1 MKTLTSGLPD
11 AGSDDLQSINALCQN
26 NIMTEMS
33 LLIGFMKRPFKPDE
47 QNMVG
52 WQPRCIACS
61 RTDRMI
67 RIEGSTERRNL
78 KPCEV
83 CKMTFYCSQE
93 HRDLIRDKHANKP
106 IQDCGLSHCQVNL
119 QFRADIDF
127 LNVMYDAHTG
137 GAENDPHVFQW
148 APERHL
154 LTWRSLKTGP
164 NRWEEE
170 FEASLQKEF
179 GENCE
184 LPMPLSSLMR
194 GASEGL
200 SIPMTILHALQ
211 KLNSSDDWTRKR
223 SLTLHLLGAEG
234 SSGIDHLRVFDEIL
248 HRLPQLRRLHL
259 VMIDSGLSHI
269 LPMPVQAPPC
279 PMCVKDQKQHTHEV
293 HGMSYHEYVK
303 KRGANYTKPDLAV
316 VFNAPPDDWTK
327 NTKDLLAKKV
337 TAVFTAYTRE
347 EAQVGAKSLR
357 AAGANLVPGL
367 GPMKNP
373 WGSLKLRL
381 EPNSVT
387 GFYAN
392 NGWLAG
398 GFR

>member
-1 MKTLTSGLPD
+1 
-11 AGSDDLQSINALCQN
+11 
-26 NIMTEMS
+26 MS
-33 LLIGFMKRPFKPDE
+33 LLTSFMKRPFKPDE
-47 QNMVG
+47 QSMVG

-61 RTDRMI
+61 RTDRLI
-67 RIEGSTERRNL
+67 RIEGSTGRRNL

-93 HRDLIRDKHANKP
+93 HRDLSHDKHTNEP
-106 IQDCGLSHCQVNL
+106 IKDVPGGLSQCQVNL

-127 LNVMYDAHTG
+127 SNIMYDAHNG
-137 GAENDPHVFQW
+137 GAENDPYKFQW

-154 LTWRSLKTGP
+154 STWRSLRTGP
-164 NRWEEE
+164 NCWEEE
-170 FEASLQKEF
+170 FEASLQKEL
-179 GENCE
+179 GAYCE
-184 LPMPLSSLMR
+184 FPLTLASFMR

-200 SIPMTILHALQ
+200 SIPMTILYALQ
-211 KLNSSDDWTRKR
+211 KLSSSNDWTRKR
-223 SLTLHLLGAEG
+223 SLTLHLLGAAGKE
-234 SSGIDHLRVFDEIL
+234 SETEYLRVLDEIL
-248 HRLPQLRRLHL
+248 HRLPQLKYLHL
-259 VMIDSGLSHI
+259 VMINPGLSHI
-269 LPMPVQAPPC
+269 PVPAQAPPC
-279 PMCVKDQKQHTHEV
+279 PVCVKDQKQRTHEI

-316 VFNAPPDDWTK
+316 VFNSPPDDWTK
-327 NTKDLLAKKV
+327 NTKVLVAQKV
-337 TAVFTAYTRE
+337 AAVFTAYTRE
-347 EAQVGAKSLR
+347 EAQMEAKSLR

-387 GFYAN
+387 GFYAT